1 MQFGRGYQ
9 RNKTS
14 TTMERHVRR
23 IWPLSTPDIV
33 YYLQIS
39 WEKDQDLGNGFTVTI
54 CNGEQAWSGR
64 VSDNQVTMEAKEA
77 EMDREKYVDE
87 LRQAFTAGEERVKN
101 YSFDIFKDNDKE
113 VFHFSYEKLL
123 QDISF
128 KLGSVE
134 LQKVLDSVEVM
145 KELIDYML
153 HCNTDLR
160 DKNEHLQQEN
170 KRLSCDRSYSLK
182 ELEKYVKAKEELEQD
197 LYSRFIL
204 VLNEKKAK
212 IRSLQEKLKCMDEE
226 VESKSQTRTAVPTS
240 QEKSVAEE
248 DYDCSTDE
256 ENKGSENKIW
266 SQPSRSA
273 NVPPQSD
280 PFGSSLHDVADIA
293 PSRKRRQ
300 RLPQQNKIAE
310 TPKDSPEKRSCPVSS
325 APSKIHNQAEEEQSL
340 ETLPNTVEPEDLF
353 NNI

>member
-1 MQFGRGYQ
+1 
-9 RNKTS
+9 
-14 TTMERHVRR
+14 MERHVRR
-23 IWPLSTPDIV
+23 IWPLSAPDIV

-39 WEKDQDLGNGFTVTI
+39 WEKDQDLGSGFTVTV

-87 LRQAFTAGEERVKN
+87 LQQALTTGEETVRN
-101 YSFDIFKDNDKE
+101 YSFDFSKDNDEE

-134 LQKVLDSVEVM
+134 LRQVLDSTEVN
-145 KELIDYML
+145 KELISYVL
-153 HCNTDLR
+153 RCNAELR

-170 KRLSCDRSYSLK
+170 KRLLCERNYTLK

-212 IRSLQEKLKCMDEE
+212 IRSLQETLKCANMQAEF
-226 VESKSQTRTAVPTS
+226 KSQSRTIATS
-240 QEKSVAEE
+240 QEVSVAEE
-248 DYDCSTDE
+248 DFDCSTDA
-256 ENKGSENKIW
+256 ENKGHASENRIW
-266 SQPSRSA
+266 SQPSRSTC
-273 NVPPQSD
+273 VPPQND
-280 PFGSSLHDVADIA
+280 PIGSSLHDVVDIA
-293 PSRKRRQ
+293 PSRKRWHRI
-300 RLPQQNKIAE
+300 PQQKYKEAE
-310 TPKDSPEKRSCPVSS
+310 APKASSEKSLCPMSS
-325 APSKIHNQAEEEQSL
+325 ASSIIHHQSEEEQSQ
-340 ETLPNTVEPEDLF
+340 ETLPNTVEPHDLF
-353 NNI
+353 DNI